1 MEAPKKGRLLTF
13 KNKTFKMWRKRR
25 QRPALDKKSG
35 VKETPNLQMPPLST
49 SEESE
54 MSNCETTVDLPKPQ
68 DDQSIGTSIKEQS
81 STTSDITCVDITSV
95 YMTSADS
102 EKRLKD
108 MSSEG
113 QKQLVVC
120 LQPNDVLGNDYRRLA
135 DKLGYRND
143 YIKYLGSTDEPV
155 KTLIKEKGD
164 MKILELIPLLED
176 MGRNDVVEE
185 LQKSLKATST
195 PKQIEERVRRRE
207 NKLMTST
214 KPFKLPLL

>member
-1 MEAPKKGRLLTF
+1 MSKIKRKSTGEKKVNEQEMTSNPLHFLKSVELTPLF
-13 KNKTFKMWRKRR
+13 YCV
-25 QRPALDKKSG
+25 LKS
-35 VKETPNLQMPPLST
+35 V
-49 SEESE
+49 
-54 MSNCETTVDLPKPQ
+54 
-68 DDQSIGTSIKEQS
+68 
-81 STTSDITCVDITSV
+81 DITCVDITSV
-95 YMTSADS
+95 DMTSADS

-185 LQKSLKATST
+185 LQKSLSRLPSLFCFLCLTNCYLYNIFIALLVSLTTFKA
-195 PKQIEERVRRRE
+195 V
-207 NKLMTST
+207 L
-214 KPFKLPLL
+214 